1 MADYGRRRSIECI
14 FARLKETFNMTKNR
28 SIGLGEIKMPAYS
41 CILAH
46 LIDFFCKI
54 GGLK

>member
-1 MADYGRRRSIECI
+1 MADYVRRRSIECI

-46 LIDFFCKI
+46 LIEF
-54 GGLK
+54 LL